1 MKIIIHRGTKE
12 IGGSCVEIGSNTTR
26 IVIDI
31 GLPLVNEKGE
41 KFESRAMRGLGL
53 KQLKDKK
60 ILPNVPG
67 LYSKE
72 KTKVKVDALLIS
84 HSHLDHYGL
93 YRYIRKDIP
102 VYISEGAKRIIDVS
116 NIFTLARA
124 YIKNYIRV
132 KHKEK
137 ITIGDMLITPYLTDH
152 SAFGSFAYL
161 IESGGK
167 RVFYSGDFRGHGRK
181 EKLFK
186 SFLKN
191 PPKNIDCL
199 LLEGTS
205 IGQKKRKLASEE
217 EVEFKIIEAI
227 RSTDNLKLAYF
238 SPQNI
243 DRFVS
248 FYRAVLRTKS
258 LFVVDLYTAY
268 LLEKISHL
276 IKIPKPG
283 ANNLK
288 IYYPAQQVRS
298 LIRKGHRQSIVE
310 RYREYQIREQDIDRN
325 RKKTI
330 MIFRG
335 SMINDLEKIGHLKD
349 SLLIYSIWEGYL
361 REDSFK
367 AVKQFLK
374 ENRIKLETIHTSGH
388 AYVEDLQ
395 RFVEALKP
403 KEIIPIHTSKPGEYG
418 IMFKDVKIRLLDDGE
433 VYEIP
438 EEKVKGGERWLKRR
452 MRRRIR

>member
-12 IGGSCVEIGSNTTR
+12 VGGSCVEIRSNATR

-41 KFESRAMRGLGL
+41 KFESSIMRGLGL
-53 KQLKDKK
+53 RQLKDKG
-60 ILPNVPG
+60 ILSNIPG

-72 KTKVKVDALLIS
+72 KTQAKVDALLIS

-93 YRYIRKDIP
+93 YRYIRGDIP

-116 NIFTLARA
+116 NMFTPVRA
-124 YIKNYIRV
+124 YIKNYTEV
-132 KHKEK
+132 KDKEK
-137 ITIGDMLITPYLTDH
+137 IIIGDILITPYLADH

-161 IESGGK
+161 IEAGGK
-167 RVFYSGDFRGHGRK
+167 KVFYSGDFRGHGRK
-181 EKLFK
+181 GRLFE

-191 PPKNIDCL
+191 PPRDIDCL

-205 IGQKKRKLASEE
+205 VGQKERRFASEE
-217 EVEFKIIEAI
+217 EVEFKIADAI

-248 FYRAVLRTKS
+248 FYKAVLRTKS
-258 LFVVDLYTAY
+258 LFVIDLYTAC
-268 LLEKISHL
+268 LLEEISSL
-276 IKIPKPG
+276 AKIPKPC

-288 IYYPAQQVRS
+288 IYYPVYQVRS
-298 LIRKGHRQSIVE
+298 LIKKGHRQDIVE
-310 RYREYQIREQDIDRN
+310 RYRKCQIREQNINAN
-325 RKKTI
+325 RKKTV

-335 SMINDLEKIGHLKD
+335 SMINDLEKIGYLKD
-349 SLLIYSIWEGYL
+349 SLLIYSMWEGYP
-361 REDSFK
+361 REDNFK

-374 ENRIKLETIHTSGH
+374 ENKIKLKVIHTSGH
-388 AYVEDLQ
+388 ATIETLRRMAQ
-395 RFVEALKP
+395 GLKP
-403 KEIIPIHTSKPGEYG
+403 KEIIPIHTFGPKKYSEV
-418 IMFKDVKIRLLDDGE
+418 FKNIKIHPLDDGG

-438 EEKVKGGERWLKRR
+438 
-452 MRRRIR
+452 